1 MGTSHKVP
9 PYFLN
14 FKSKKKGMVLF
25 FYRQN
30 GYVNKTLGE
39 KIPMYLIIR
48 LEILVFGKR
57 YKASTIFINNSGN
70 YS

>member
-1 MGTSHKVP
+1 
-9 PYFLN
+9 
-14 FKSKKKGMVLF
+14 MVLF